1 MPLFFYGVNAMPTAV
16 SICSNAL
23 LMLGAQTINSF
34 SDADALD
41 RAKLCSNLYGDER
54 NNLLRAH
61 PWNCAVKRLILS
73 PDATVPAFG
82 YAQQF
87 ELPSDCLRVLDVGEG
102 GCQIDYRI
110 EGRRIQANTTV
121 LELRYLFANEVEST
135 WDDALVHLVTLAMAA
150 RLAYPITQSTSM
162 EQSRLQE
169 FQQALRMAKAVDG
182 QEEPPQTLGDFP
194 LYQAR
199 FGGGW

>member
-1 MPLFFYGVNAMPTAV
+1 MSATGV

-23 LMLGAQTINSF
+23 LILGAQTINSF
-34 SDADALD
+34 TDEADLD
-41 RAKLCSNLYGDER
+41 RAKLCANLYPTVR
-54 NNLLRAH
+54 NELLRSH

-73 PDATVPAFG
+73 PDAVPPAFG
-82 YAQQF
+82 YDQQF
-87 ELPSDCLRVLDVGEG
+87 ELPADCLRVLEVGEG

-121 LELRYLFANEVEST
+121 LELRYIFANEVEST
-135 WDDALVHLVTLAMAA
+135 WDDSLVQLATLAMAA
-150 RLAYPITQSTSM
+150 RMAYAITQSTSM

-169 FQQALRMAKAVDG
+169 FQMALRTAKAVDG

-199 FGGGW
+199 FGGNW

>member
-1 MPLFFYGVNAMPTAV
+1 MSNTAV

-34 SDADALD
+34 TDSADLD
-41 RAKLCSNLYGDER
+41 RAKLCANLYPSNRDQ
-54 NNLLRAH
+54 LLRAH

-73 PDATVPAFG
+73 PDATPPAFG
-82 YAQQF
+82 YSQQF
-87 ELPSDCLRVLDVGEG
+87 QLPADCLRVMEVGEG

-110 EGRRIQANTTV
+110 EGRKIQANTSV
-121 LELRYLFANEVEST
+121 LELRYVYRNEVENT
-135 WDDALVHLVTLAMAA
+135 WDDQLVNLMTMLMAA
-150 RLAYPITQSTSM
+150 RLAYAVTQSTSM

-169 FQQALRMAKAVDG
+169 FERALRVAKAIDG

-194 LYQAR
+194 LLQAR
-199 FGGGW
+199 YGGGW